1 VTGPVRLARLADA
14 SEIANISRE
23 DIEHGLPW
31 SWTTERVA
39 RAIADADINVAVV
52 GAPGAIAAFGIMSYR
67 EASAHLLLFSVRAA
81 NRRRGVGSRLL
92 NWLETVAREVGID
105 RIHVECRRENA
116 PARNFYAENGYH
128 ELAIARGYYR
138 GVEDAVRLEKRLSAP
153 ESG

>member
-81 NRRRGVGSRLL
+81 HRRRGVGSRLL

-138 GVEDAVRLEKRLSAP
+138 GVEDAVRLEKHLSAP